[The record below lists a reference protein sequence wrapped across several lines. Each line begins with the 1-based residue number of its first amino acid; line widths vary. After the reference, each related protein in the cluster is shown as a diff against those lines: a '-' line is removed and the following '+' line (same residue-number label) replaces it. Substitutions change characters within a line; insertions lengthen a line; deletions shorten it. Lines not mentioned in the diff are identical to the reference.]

1 MGAYLATQRAEG
13 KDPREAYVT
22 AVANASAEYGHQD
35 GYSGAIN
42 SKAQGFCL
50 VTLPPRMSYATFME
64 LLDELENTDG
74 WREYKES
81 VAWREEV
88 IAAHKHK
95 QWPER
100 AAVRHALQKDQQY
113 LRLAITKRK
122 KFIARVERSGMS
134 LDTLKSYAQVFNDK
148 WDVPLCIE
156 LRTSEAKPTKRGSR
170 VYLFT
175 GYAPS

>member
-1 MGAYLATQRAEG
+1 MGAYLTTQRAEG
-13 KDPREAYVT
+13 KDPREAYAT
-22 AVANASAEYGHQD
+22 ALADASAEYGHQQ

-50 VTLPPRMSYATFME
+50 VNYLSPRMSSATFME
-64 LLDELENTDG
+64 LLELESTDERQELEESIK
-74 WREYKES
+74 WRED
-81 VAWREEV
+81 V
-88 IAAHKHK
+88 IAKHAHK

-100 AAVRHALQKDQQY
+100 AAVRHALQRDQQH
-113 LRLAITKRK
+113 LRLAIIARK
-122 KFIARVERSGMS
+122 KFIVKVKRSGMD
-134 LDTLKSYAQVFNDK
+134 LDTFKSYARVFNDK

-156 LRTSEAKPTKRGSR
+156 LRTSEAKPTKRGCR